1 MKRAL
6 SALLALPAL
15 LALLALLALSHAAQA
30 DTKMVVVKKKA
41 VITEESRPALDQKPT
56 GSVRP
61 ASDAITGPA
70 DKTGQNPSYPPA
82 LWFTF

>member
-1 MKRAL
+1 MKLAL
-6 SALLALPAL
+6 S
-15 LALLALLALSHAAQA
+15 ALLALLALSQTVQA

-41 VITEESRPALDQKPT
+41 IVSEESPPALDKKPT

-61 ASDAITGPA
+61 ASDAITEPA
-70 DKTGQNPSYPPA
+70 DKTSKNLPYPPA

>member
-1 MKRAL
+1 MKLAL
-6 SALLALPAL
+6 SALLALL
-15 LALLALLALSHAAQA
+15 VLSHTVQA

-41 VITEESRPALDQKPT
+41 VISEESPPALDKKPT

-61 ASDAITGPA
+61 AFDAITEPA
-70 DKTGQNPSYPPA
+70 DKTSKSSSYPPA

>member
-6 SALLALPAL
+6 SALLALPVL
-15 LALLALLALSHAAQA
+15 LASLVLSHAAQA
-30 DTKMVVVKKKA
+30 DTKTVVVKKKA
-41 VITEESRPALDQKPT
+41 VISEESLPALDKKPT

-61 ASDAITGPA
+61 ASDAITEPA
-70 DKTGQNPSYPPA
+70 DKTGKDPSYPPA

>member
-15 LALLALLALSHAAQA
+15 LALLVLSHAVQA
-30 DTKMVVVKKKA
+30 ETKMVVVKKKA
-41 VITEESRPALDQKPT
+41 VISEQSPPALDKKPT

-61 ASDAITGPA
+61 ASDAV
-70 DKTGQNPSYPPA
+70 KTGQTPSYPPA

>member
-15 LALLALLALSHAAQA
+15 LALLHAAQA

>member
-15 LALLALLALSHAAQA
+15 LALLVLSHAVQA
-30 DTKMVVVKKKA
+30 ETKMVVVKKKA
-41 VITEESRPALDQKPT
+41 VTTEQSPPALDQKPT

-61 ASDAITGPA
+61 AFDATQPA
-70 DKTGQNPSYPPA
+70 DKTGQTPSYPPA